1 MKILISKIKMKF
13 GLLDLPNDVLFCI
26 ISNGDCRM
34 IHYLMK
40 TSTKI
45 KKMIVDNLFSKNNL
59 SYYSSLNLGEIVN
72 STIVNENT
80 IENSNFIDLLHIT
93 YFISTNYSDS
103 FKWKSNIYLLIYN
116 LINEIK
122 RVNVKDFS
130 VMRNLTIVFNKMHHL
145 EVKILEITKN
155 NQFTKNTFERINKNT
170 NDNFIG
176 SF

>member
-1 MKILISKIKMKF
+1 
-13 GLLDLPNDVLFCI
+13 
-26 ISNGDCRM
+26 M

-103 FKWKSNIYLLIYN
+103 FKWNNIYLLIYN

-145 EVKILEITKN
+145 
-155 NQFTKNTFERINKNT
+155 
-170 NDNFIG
+170 
-176 SF
+176 